1 VSIGLDTRDLDT
13 IAEFEGV
20 YKQEFRE
27 VESGVAWLGSL
38 WMSMWLP
45 IQRKIPEAREALRI
59 SVSVLPS
66 VESKRG
72 DRFVTILTFSPRFFV
87 ENRLDSTKF
96 LDELLSPTDVE
107 ALMLSQFQNNSKN

>member
-1 VSIGLDTRDLDT
+1 MKLKAGLLGLDLCGCPCG
-13 IAEFEGV
+13 FL
-20 YKQEFRE
+20 Y
-27 VESGVAWLGSL
+27 
-38 WMSMWLP
+38 

-72 DRFVTILTFSPRFFV
+72 DRFVTILTFSPRFV